1 MAIGSQNTQA
11 NTGTKK
17 TYDPLPDGEYLVK
30 LDRATEGPTKNGDGT
45 KVATSFKVQEG
56 DSKGRLIFH
65 DFLMSHSN
73 PATNYQDAVKIGKEK
88 LSKCLKAMGVNG
100 GFDAIGN
107 DASQVENYIGSDL
120 ILSVGVE
127 FKAGFKPK
135 NVIKKWIRS

>member
-30 LDRATEGPTKNGDGT
+30 LDRVSEKPTKNGAGSF
-45 KVATSFKVQEG
+45 VSASFKVQEG
-56 DSKGRLIFH
+56 DFKERLIFH
-65 DFLMSHSN
+65 NFLITHTN
-73 PATNYQDAVKIGKEK
+73 PKAAEIGKEQ

-107 DASQVENYIGSDL
+107 DASQVENYIGNDL
-120 ILSVGVE
+120 ILNVGVE
-127 FKAGFKPK
+127 FSAGYAPRNK
-135 NVIKKWIRS
+135 VKKWIRS